1 VCHAEKIELTY
12 LLSLLVTQAKLL
24 KTLTAVVL
32 IMDNS
37 RLEKLTNFFLINVFF
52 LILFGVIMVFSASY
66 MYATENM
73 GSSYFFLIKQIIF
86 ISLGLLL
93 ALIFSKMK
101 VLYLYKHSYK
111 INALLGVLV
120 TLTLIPGFRVVIKGS
135 KRWLNLG
142 FMHLQPGEFLKYSLM
157 LASIKYFENFNHYSP
172 KQRVIYISGI
182 IYPLAIFILQPDFGT
197 FFISALIIG
206 FIAFLSSFPRKYFY
220 SVLIVGM
227 IGAFGILISAP
238 YRVKRLL
245 TFLDPW
251 KDPRGAGFQVI
262 QSFLAFANGS
272 FFGQGLGNSNE
283 KLFYLPE
290 AYNDFIFSVIGEEL
304 GFVGV
309 LITILMFLSFIFLG
323 FKLSVSLKS
332 RVGSIMV
339 SAIIF
344 VIGLQ
349 AFMNMGVVLGILPT
363 KGLNLPFISY
373 GGSSMVANLSAL
385 GLIFACLKIQPN
397 DSATVKSN
405 FKSEQKVP
413 LKGVFN
419 T

>member
-1 VCHAEKIELTY
+1 
-12 LLSLLVTQAKLL
+12 
-24 KTLTAVVL
+24 
-32 IMDNS
+32 
-37 RLEKLTNFFLINVFF
+37 
-52 LILFGVIMVFSASY
+52 MVFSASY

-73 GSSYFFLIKQIIF
+73 GSSYHFLFKQLIF
-86 ISLGLLL
+86 IALGLVS
-93 ALIFSKMK
+93 ALVFSKLK
-101 VLYLYKHSYK
+101 ILYLYKNAYK
-111 INALLGVLV
+111 INAFFGFLV
-120 TLTLIPGFRVVIKGS
+120 TLTLIPGLRVVIKGS

-142 FMHLQPGEFLKYSLM
+142 FMHLQPGEFLKYTLM
-157 LASIKYFENFNHYSP
+157 LAAIRYFENFNNYNSR
-172 KQRVIYISGI
+172 QRVIYMCGLV
-182 IYPLAIFILQPDFGT
+182 YPLAIFILQPDFGT

-220 SVLIVGM
+220 SAVVLGM
-227 IGAFGILISAP
+227 ITGFGILISAP

-251 KDPRGAGFQVI
+251 RDPRGSGFQVI

-290 AYNDFIFSVIGEEL
+290 AYNDFIFSVVGEEL

-309 LITILMFLSFIFLG
+309 FITVLMFISLIFIGL
-323 FKLSVSLKS
+323 KIAITLKS

-344 VIGLQ
+344 AIGFQ
-349 AFMNMGVVLGILPT
+349 AFMNMGVVLGVLPT

-373 GGSSMVANLSAL
+373 GGSSMVANLAAL
-385 GLIFACLKIQPN
+385 GLIFACIKIQPGDAKEIKSKGSQN
-397 DSATVKSN
+397 PIRALRSAFS
-405 FKSEQKVP
+405 
-413 LKGVFN
+413 
-419 T
+419 

>member
-1 VCHAEKIELTY
+1 MSE
-12 LLSLLVTQAKLL
+12 
-24 KTLTAVVL
+24 
-32 IMDNS
+32 NN
-37 RLEKLTNFFLINVFF
+37 RLEKLTNYFLINVFF
-52 LILFGVIMVFSASY
+52 IILFGVIMVFSASY

-73 GSSYFFLIKQIIF
+73 GSSYFFLIKQLIF
-86 ISLGLLL
+86 IAMGLAI
-93 ALIFSKMK
+93 ALVFSKLK
-101 VLYLYKHSYK
+101 ILYLYKQAYK
-111 INALLGVLV
+111 INAFFGFLV
-120 TLTLIPGFRVVIKGS
+120 TLTLIPGLRVVIKGS

-142 FMHLQPGEFLKYSLM
+142 FMNLQPGEFLKYTLM
-157 LASIKYFENFNHYSP
+157 LAAIRYFENFNNYSP
-172 KQRVIYISGI
+172 KQRVIYLSGI
-182 IYPLAIFILQPDFGT
+182 VYPLAIFILQPDFGT

-220 SVLIVGM
+220 SALVMGM

-251 KDPRGAGFQVI
+251 KDPKGAGFQVI

-290 AYNDFIFSVIGEEL
+290 AYNDFIFSVVGEEL

-309 LITILMFLSFIFLG
+309 LVTVLMFISFIFIGL
-323 FKLSVSLKS
+323 KIAISLKS

-339 SAIIF
+339 AAIIF
-344 VIGLQ
+344 AIGFQ
-349 AFMNMGVVLGILPT
+349 AFMNMGVVLGVLPT

-373 GGSSMVANLSAL
+373 GGSSMVANLAAL
-385 GLIFACLKIQPN
+385 GLIFACVKIQPSDAKEVKN
-397 DSATVKSN
+397 LGKQTPIRALRSA
-405 FKSEQKVP
+405 F
-413 LKGVFN
+413 G
-419 T
+419 

>member
-1 VCHAEKIELTY
+1 MIENN
-12 LLSLLVTQAKLL
+12 K
-24 KTLTAVVL
+24 
-32 IMDNS
+32 
-37 RLEKLTNFFLINVFF
+37 LEKLSNYFLINVFF

-73 GSSYFFLIKQIIF
+73 GSSYFFLVKQLIF
-86 ISLGLLL
+86 IALGLLL
-93 ALIFSKMK
+93 ALIFSRMK
-101 VLYLYKHSYK
+101 VLFLYKHAYK
-111 INALLGVLV
+111 LNAFFCFLV
-120 TLTLIPGFRVVIKGS
+120 TLTLIPGLRVVIKGS
-135 KRWLNLG
+135 KRWLNIG
-142 FMHLQPGEFLKYSLM
+142 FMHLQPGEFVKYSLM
-157 LASIKYFENFNHYSP
+157 FAAIKYFENFNNYTP
-172 KQRVIYISGI
+172 KQRVIYLLGL
-182 IYPLAIFILQPDFGT
+182 IYPLGVFILQPDFGT

-206 FIAFLSSFPRKYFY
+206 FIAYLSAFPRKYFY
-220 SVLIVGM
+220 SVLILGM

-304 GFVGV
+304 GFLGV
-309 LITILMFLSFIFLG
+309 LITILMFLSFIFIG
-323 FKLSVSLKS
+323 FKIAISLKS
-332 RVGSIMV
+332 KVGGIMV

-349 AFMNMGVVLGILPT
+349 AFMNMGVVLGVLPT

-373 GGSSMVANLSAL
+373 GGSSMVANLGAL
-385 GLIFACLKIQPN
+385 GLIFACLKIQPG
-397 DSATVKSN
+397 DSRVPNSRQPQYQKGALKS
-405 FKSEQKVP
+405 
-413 LKGVFN
+413 VFN
-419 T
+419 S